1 VSPLSASVTTGGT
14 KQFSATGLD
23 QNGQPMNPQP
33 SFTWSVTGVGSIDS
47 TGLFAAGSVPG
58 SSTVT
63 ATSGSVHG
71 IGSVTVTSPP
81 PDFTLSIDP
90 PSQSVKRGG
99 IATYTVTITPMNGF
113 TGSVTL
119 SLTGQPSRAAV
130 SFGPI
135 VSNTSTLTIDT
146 AANTARRSY
155 ALTIRG
161 VSGSLSH
168 TTTASLTVN

>member
-1 VSPLSASVTTGGT
+1 
-14 KQFSATGLD
+14 
-23 QNGQPMNPQP
+23 
-33 SFTWSVTGVGSIDS
+33 
-47 TGLFAAGSVPG
+47 
-58 SSTVT
+58 VT
-63 ATSGSVHG
+63 ASSGSV
-71 IGSVTVTSPP
+71 SQNATVTVTSPP
-81 PDFTLSIDP
+81 ADFSLSVSP
-90 PSQSVKRGG
+90 GAQSVKRGG
-99 IATYTVTITPMNGF
+99 AVTYTVTITPLNGF

-168 TTTASLTVN
+168 TTSASLTVN